1 LNNAKEVL
9 SYTNRMILNT
19 NHNSV
24 RASLISDSSKYLRAQ
39 ESRLNTEST
48 VILNKKAFVSEN
60 YYNPR
65 LDTDQTNKIDFYNE
79 SQRNQTLPDELE
91 DKMSKE
97 IRESKFFRDRTI
109 MDNNCLLSQSRH
121 HVYDS
126 LNTLTPK
133 NIINDKENSPE
144 KLFKRPE
151 AISNKQLNKS
161 SESRTFKIDLNK
173 MKNEYLLKGQIVNGV
188 KLNPYKDQN
197 FYTQTDTL
205 LSSDS

>member
-1 LNNAKEVL
+1 MNNAKEVL

-48 VILNKKAFVSEN
+48 VILSKKAFVSEN
-60 YYNPR
+60 YNNPR

-91 DKMSKE
+91 DKMSRE

-144 KLFKRPE
+144 KLFKRSE